1 MIIFIILHIKIKRIF
16 NLIFCDY
23 NFYIKKKLFKFIINV
38 KKTLNKIFDINIY
51 FEIYE
56 YKYEIIYV
64 NKFFFEYLIDNKT
77 FFLIVNIKYAI
88 N

>member
-1 MIIFIILHIKIKRIF
+1 MHKQILYI
-16 NLIFCDY
+16 
-23 NFYIKKKLFKFIINV
+23 NFYKIINV
-38 KKTLNKIFDINIY
+38 KKTLNKIFNINIY

-77 FFLIVNIKYAI
+77 FFLIVNVKYAI
-88 N
+88 NNTWKLSSIN

>member
-1 MIIFIILHIKIKRIF
+1 M
-16 NLIFCDY
+16 
-23 NFYIKKKLFKFIINV
+23 
-38 KKTLNKIFDINIY
+38 KKTLNKIFNINIY

-77 FFLIVNIKYAI
+77 FFLIVNVKYAI
-88 N
+88 NNTWKLSSIN